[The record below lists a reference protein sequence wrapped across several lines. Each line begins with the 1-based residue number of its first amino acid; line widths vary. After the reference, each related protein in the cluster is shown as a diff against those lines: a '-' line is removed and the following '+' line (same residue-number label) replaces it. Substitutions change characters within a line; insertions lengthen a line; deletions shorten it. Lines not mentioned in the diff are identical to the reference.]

1 MSGTHSLGPGMHM
14 HTLDQLLSRV
24 VERRGFTVQ
33 GTDPEALF
41 AKKGDET
48 LLAAWKTDGPLTT
61 ADAQL
66 FVSAM
71 DQLHATTGILVA
83 PKGFDQAAKD
93 LVATKGGDV
102 WAESRLV
109 LEVGEAFVHD
119 AISPP
124 IPASAPAAAI
134 GAPGRYPTTPT
145 GPSASAPAPS
155 ASAHPTSKFP
165 SLIGQAMTASS
176 SASNHGAAYFM
187 PNKPKGEVPAD
198 MQATIQQSRGGSLG
212 YAWGGAMGQASA
224 PGVAQIRSGRH
235 PSRKTDQWGNL
246 LPPDQQPGAATAA
259 AAPALVNEEDVEI
272 TTAPRKSA
280 ARAGAATVAPA
291 AASARPI
298 VPATDAEGEAYEILT
313 TPKKGPAAPVAAQQ
327 APACNTLRLTLSK
340 EQAMAQTNAKAGAIV
355 KLALVPHVAFE
366 YDLHLERP
374 GIAPVAAHGAL
385 LVSSLTGDL
394 RNVDGGLAWAD
405 NEPRDARKD
414 QEKLTAVDVYEKVK
428 GHMLKTYSK
437 TMNVEREVAGNTVME
452 TVKIVPDPDE
462 MGLQHR
468 GTVYV
473 PVWEI
478 TGGGVNAKVDAF
490 TGVAL

>member
-1 MSGTHSLGPGMHM
+1 M

-93 LVATKGGDV
+93 LVAAKGGDV

-119 AISPP
+119 AISTPP
-124 IPASAPAAAI
+124 QSAPALA
-134 GAPGRYPTTPT
+134 GAPSRYPTTPV
-145 GPSASAPAPS
+145 GPSPNAPAPG
-155 ASAHPTSKFP
+155 APTHPTTKFP
-165 SLIGQAMTASS
+165 SLIGQAMAGAS

-198 MQATIQQSRGGSLG
+198 MKATIQQSKGGSLG
-212 YAWGGAMGQASA
+212 YAWGGAMGQSSA
-224 PGVAQIRSGRH
+224 PGVAQIRTGRH

-246 LPPDQQPGAATAA
+246 LPPDQQPGYVAA
-259 AAPALVNEEDVEI
+259 AAPALVSEEDVEI
-272 TTAPRKSA
+272 ITTPRKGA
-280 ARAGAATVAPA
+280 ARATAAAVAPA
-291 AASARPI
+291 MAQQRPL
-298 VPATDAEGEAYEILT
+298 VPVADAQSEAYEIIT

-327 APACNTLRLTLSK
+327 APACNTLRLALSM
-340 EQAMAQTNAKAGAIV
+340 EQAMTQTNAKPGAIV
-355 KLALVPHVAFE
+355 KLALVPHIAFE

-374 GIAPVAAHGAL
+374 GIAPVAARGAL

-405 NEPRDARKD
+405 SEPQGARKD

-437 TMNVEREVAGNTVME
+437 TMNMEREVAGTTVME

-490 TGVAL
+490 TGATL

>member
-1 MSGTHSLGPGMHM
+1 M
-14 HTLDQLLSRV
+14 HTLDQLLSRI

-83 PKGFDQAAKD
+83 PKGFDQAAKE
-93 LVATKGGDV
+93 LVATKGVDV

-119 AISPP
+119 AIL
-124 IPASAPAAAI
+124 APAAAPAVPAATA
-134 GAPGRYPTTPT
+134 GAPTRYPTSAA
-145 GPSASAPAPS
+145 GPGAVQPGAGPN
-155 ASAHPTSKFP
+155 HPTTKFP
-165 SLIGQAMTASS
+165 SLVAQAATVSGS
-176 SASNHGAAYFM
+176 GNNHGNAYFM
-187 PNKPKGEVPAD
+187 PNKPKAEVPAD
-198 MQATIQQSRGGSLG
+198 MKATIQQSRGGSLG
-212 YAWGGAMGQASA
+212 YAWGGSTGGQTSA

-246 LPPDQQPGAATAA
+246 LPPDQQPGAITAA
-259 AAPALVNEEDVEI
+259 ASPALVNEDDVEI
-272 TTAPRKSA
+272 VSTPRGGKA
-280 ARAGAATVAPA
+280 A
-291 AASARPI
+291 AASRSSPARAAPMP
-298 VPATDAEGEAYEILT
+298 VTDAESEAYEIIT
-313 TPKKGPAAPVAAQQ
+313 TPKKGPAAPVAQQ
-327 APACNTLRLTLSK
+327 APACNTLRLNVSK
-340 EQAMAQTNAKAGAIV
+340 EQAVALSNAKAGAIV

-374 GIAPVAAHGAL
+374 GIAPVAAKGAL
-385 LVSSLTGDL
+385 LASSLTGEL
-394 RNVDGGLAWAD
+394 RNVDGALAWAD
-405 NEPRDARKD
+405 SEPQGARKD
-414 QEKLTAVDVYEKVK
+414 QEKLTAVDLYEKVK

-437 TMNVEREVAGNTVME
+437 TTNVEREVAGNTVME

-468 GTVYV
+468 GIVYV

-478 TGGGVNAKVDAF
+478 TGGGVNARVDAF
-490 TGVAL
+490 TGTPV